1 MLASLALGGVLQ
13 GRALDDPNKSFL
25 DALHIGL
32 LFIRVSTLGDVLM
45 VAGNALLALNLGV
58 WLVRCCRACCVP
70 AILAVVK
77 PQMAEVA
84 R

>member
-1 MLASLALGGVLQ
+1 LNDS
-13 GRALDDPNKSFL
+13 NKSFL
-25 DALHIGL
+25 DALRIAL
-32 LFIRVSTLGDVLM
+32 LFFRVSTLGDLLM
-45 VAGNALLALNLGV
+45 AAGNGLLALNLGV

-70 AILAVVK
+70 AIAAAIK